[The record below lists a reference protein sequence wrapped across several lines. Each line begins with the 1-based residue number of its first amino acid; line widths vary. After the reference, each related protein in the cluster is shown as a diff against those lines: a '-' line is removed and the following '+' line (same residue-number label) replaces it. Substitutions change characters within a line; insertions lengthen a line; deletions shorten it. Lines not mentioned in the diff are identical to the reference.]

1 MENLTAEEIQ
11 AKKVKAQV
19 ELSAK
24 LVKIGRQEYTE
35 GHMEVARLANK
46 PYDAELP
53 VSPVIEAVFN
63 VASVEP
69 GEDFDYFVISPT
81 IKVVYTVVD
90 GSVTQTNITADQHAS
105 LSFSDYDSEESYI
118 YLKALLEGKYDP
130 IANRA
135 EDQQEVLDRLEVKA
149 VTDLLIAGA
158 VSQSNTYAF
167 TSGETKLTFEKIV
180 AMVRSVAKYGTKNVL
195 ITGANVTTDVM
206 LMDFD
211 TDKNREATLDKA
223 GISAWFPIE
232 AFAFTHSGSQVVMDA
247 DKAIVVA
254 VSDSKKQKPGYFV
267 RRKIADIAMG
277 ETVANKERLVIS
289 SGPAKHVGSNRKLA
303 IAILTYENF
312 GAVLTNEYT
321 TAVFHRDTSYS

>member
-1 MENLTAEEIQ
+1 MKEELTAEQKVAKEELTATIQKIARKEIP
-11 AKKVKAQV
+11 
-19 ELSAK
+19 
-24 LVKIGRQEYTE
+24 E
-35 GHMEVARLANK
+35 GDVLVARLANE

-90 GSVTQTNITADQHAS
+90 GSVTQTNISADSHAT

-118 YLKALLEGKYDP
+118 YLKSLLEGKYDP
-130 IANRA
+130 IALRA
-135 EDQQEVLDRLEVKA
+135 EDQQEVLNRLEVKA

-180 AMVRSVAKYGTKNVL
+180 EMVRSIAQYGTKVVL

-211 TDKNREATLDKA
+211 TDKQREATWQKA
-223 GISAWFPIE
+223 GISEWFPIE
-232 AFAFTHSGSQVVMDA
+232 AFAFTHSGSKVVMDA

-267 RRKIADIAMG
+267 RRKLATIKMDQ
-277 ETVANKERLVIS
+277 TVVNKERLVIS
-289 SGPAKHVGSNRKLA
+289 DGPAKHVGSNRKLA
-303 IAILTYENF
+303 ISILTYELF

-321 TAVFHRDTSYS
+321 SAVFNRDTSY